1 MSQPTK
7 SRKAIVL
14 TLVFAVWLVGDLWT
28 KDWADRSLAG
38 GDHPLP
44 FSASEADA
52 GKTVGQLAAE
62 RFGLAADDP
71 ALDSLAVLAPPMD
84 LTPQTTLYPSEGALA
99 QVRGFYVAWR
109 GEENPPRRIALADR
123 ARLARWLRMGA
134 PEMDAETLRAAVEGE
149 VSKITVADWLSSALR
164 RMSDD
169 DIAATAATG
178 MHPITPSS
186 SLRVDADAPAVAGTS
201 YLVTEREVA
210 VTGDWFKLVYA
221 ENPGAAFGFMKGL
234 PAKVRDL
241 VFLVLTVIVGLVIL
255 VVLVR
260 MPLQHRLVPLALTGV
275 LAGAA
280 GNFVD
285 RIRYGYVIDFLDMDL
300 GFMHWPTYN
309 VADIA
314 ISVGVV
320 LLLLDMTFNKQSALL
335 AEPPK
340 KAEQA

>member
-1 MSQPTK
+1 MSQTTK

-14 TLVFAVWLVGDLWT
+14 TLVFAAWLVGDLWT
-28 KDWADRSLAG
+28 KHWADSSLAA

-44 FSASEADA
+44 FTADAADA
-52 GKTVGQLAAE
+52 GKTVGQLATE
-62 RFGLAADDP
+62 RFGTELGEAA
-71 ALDSLAVLAPPMD
+71 LGSLAVMAPALPM
-84 LTPQTTLYPSEGALA
+84 TPETTLYPSDGELA

-109 GEENPPRRIALADR
+109 GEDNPPRRVALADR
-123 ARLARWLRMGA
+123 ARLTRWLRMGA
-134 PEMDAETLRAAVEGE
+134 PELDGEALRAAVEGE

-164 RMSDD
+164 RLSDSA
-169 DIAATAATG
+169 IAEVAAAG
-178 MHPITPSS
+178 MHPITPAS
-186 SLRVDADAPAVAGTS
+186 SLRVDPSAPVAAGTT
-201 YLVTEREVA
+201 YLLTEREVG
-210 VTGDWFKLVYA
+210 VSGEWFKLVYA

-234 PAKVRDL
+234 PATTRDL
-241 VFLVLTVIVGLVIL
+241 VFLFLTLVVGLVIL

-260 MPLQHRLVPLALTGV
+260 MPVEYRLVPLALTGV

-335 AEPPK
+335 AEPGK
-340 KAEQA
+340 KAEQG